1 MSSLCLKVNGESL
14 RRMSHKNAVSA
25 LRLASSPVKLT
36 ILREEPEKIFTST
49 EGKGLLRLFHR
60 LID

>member
-1 MSSLCLKVNGESL
+1 MN
-14 RRMSHKNAVSA
+14 HKNAVST

-49 EGKGLLRLFHR
+49 EGK
-60 LID
+60 